1 MPKRPPDFRAAVS
14 FLTEEMGGLRHPPR
28 QGIYRSDIRYADDPD
43 TQVWMVWPLFL
54 SAGETELEHGTSVPK
69 RCMANFYIVDEELR
83 RDVHVSRL
91 KVGVQFDLVEGAR
104 RVAVCEVTALLAL
117 HANLDWPSPSQR

>member
-14 FLTEEMGGLRHPPR
+14 FLTEEMGGRRQPPP
-28 QGIYRSDIRYADDPD
+28 QGIYKPDIRYAGDPD
-43 TQVWMVWPLFL
+43 TQAWMVWPLFL
-54 SAGETELEHGTSVPK
+54 SNEDTELECGASVPK
-69 RCMANFYIVDEELR
+69 RCNANFYIVDEQLR

-91 KVGVQFDLVEGAR
+91 KVGVRFDLVEGSR

-117 HANLDWPSPSQR
+117 HADLD